1 MYEVKEVG
9 HYVLI
14 VPLERCVGCVCDG
27 LDNSLVIDEGLVGV
41 EGRGLFDDMME
52 HLSWF
57 GIVELR

>member
-1 MYEVKEVG
+1 MG

-14 VPLERCVGCVCDG
+14 VSLERCVGCVCDG